1 MDAILSYLVE
11 KWPAFIIIVI
21 TAVVVWL
28 LSRWYH
34 RFGKVEDTIKGLPC
48 SKHDDLYHRI
58 VETEETVKEL
68 PCSKHDDLYHR
79 IVETE
84 EAVKELPRLRCD
96 INEIKQ
102 ELIAIRTYLTV
113 KDIDV
118 ENVFSKKHSPRELNE
133 AGEKLY
139 ADIRGKEFLDKNK
152 DILIQGIDNKTPKT
166 ALDVEESSLEVLVS
180 FIDNDMFIGL
190 KNWVYNSS
198 PRKLIIDGVEKDYSI
213 SMNDVCFVLSLPLR
227 NMYLDLHPELRE
239 IEI

>member
-11 KWPAFIIIVI
+11 RWPAFIVIVI

-34 RFGKVEDTIKGLPC
+34 RFEKVEDTI
-48 SKHDDLYHRI
+48 
-58 VETEETVKEL
+58 KEL

-84 EAVKELPRLRCD
+84 EAVKELPRLRYE

-102 ELIAIRTYLTV
+102 ELVAIRTYLTV
-113 KDIDV
+113 KDTDV

-139 ADIRGKEFLDKNK
+139 ADIKGKEFLDKNK
-152 DILIQGIDNKTPKT
+152 DILIQGIDKKTPKT
-166 ALDVEESSLEVLVS
+166 ALDVEESALEVLVS
-180 FIDNDMFIGL
+180 LIDNDMFIGM

-198 PRKLIIDGVEKDYSI
+198 PRKVILDGVEKDYSI

-227 NMYLDLHPELRE
+227 NMYLDLYPELRE

>member
-11 KWPAFIIIVI
+11 RWPAFIIIVI

-34 RFGKVEDTIKGLPC
+34 RFEKVEDTI
-48 SKHDDLYHRI
+48 
-58 VETEETVKEL
+58 KEL

-84 EAVKELPRLRCD
+84 EAVKELPRLRYD

-102 ELIAIRTYLTV
+102 ELVAIRTYLTV
-113 KDIDV
+113 KDTDV
-118 ENVFSKKHSPRELNE
+118 ENVFTKKHSPRELNE

-139 ADIRGKEFLDKNK
+139 ADIKGKEFLDKNK
-152 DILIQGIDNKTPKT
+152 DILIQGIDNKAPKT
-166 ALDVEESSLEVLVS
+166 ALDVEESALEVIVS
-180 FIDNDMFIGL
+180 LIDNDMFIGM

-198 PRKLIIDGVEKDYSI
+198 PRKVILDGVEKDYSI

-227 NMYLDLHPELRE
+227 NMSLDLYPELRE

>member
-1 MDAILSYLVE
+1 MERWPILALFVVV
-11 KWPAFIIIVI
+11 III

-34 RFGKVEDTIKGLPC
+34 RFVKVEDTIKELPC
-48 SKHDDLYHRI
+48 EKHDDLYHRI
-58 VETEETVKEL
+58 VETEEAVKEL

-84 EAVKELPRLRCD
+84 EVVKELPRLRYD

-102 ELIAIRTYLTV
+102 ELVAIRTYLTV
-113 KDIDV
+113 KDTDV
-118 ENVFSKKHSPRELNE
+118 ENVFSRKHSPRELNE

-139 ADIRGKEFLDKNK
+139 ADIKGEEFLDKNK
-152 DILIQGIDNKTPKT
+152 DILIQGIDNRTPKT
-166 ALDVEESSLEVLVS
+166 ALDVEESALEVIVS
-180 FIDNDMFIGL
+180 LIDNDMFIGM

-198 PRKLIIDGVEKDYSI
+198 PRKLIVDGVEKDYSI

-227 NMYLDLHPELRE
+227 NMYLDLHPELQE

>member
-11 KWPAFIIIVI
+11 RWPAFIVIVI

-34 RFGKVEDTIKGLPC
+34 RFEKVEDTI
-48 SKHDDLYHRI
+48 
-58 VETEETVKEL
+58 KEL
-68 PCSKHDDLYHR
+68 PCSKHNDLYHR

-84 EAVKELPRLRCD
+84 EAVKELPRLRYD

-102 ELIAIRTYLTV
+102 ELVAIRTYLTV
-113 KDIDV
+113 KDTDV

-139 ADIRGKEFLDKNK
+139 ADIKGKEFLDKNK
-152 DILIQGIDNKTPKT
+152 DILIQGIDKKTPKT
-166 ALDVEESSLEVLVS
+166 ALDVEESALEVLVS
-180 FIDNDMFIGL
+180 LIDNDMFIGM

-198 PRKLIIDGVEKDYSI
+198 PRKVILDGVEKDYSI

-227 NMYLDLHPELRE
+227 NMYLDLYPELRE